1 MAGVSIAISQGAEV
15 LFEQGYGYEH
25 IQEKIEASSKTVYRI
40 GSVTKQF
47 TAVAI
52 LKLAED
58 GKLSL
63 SDPVTKHIPSY
74 PMHGKTITILNLL
87 THTSG
92 IKSYTSIDSWRK
104 EMSKNKSPQEMLTI
118 FKDLPLEFEPGTQ
131 FSYSNSGYFLLGA
144 IVEAV
149 TNLTYANYME
159 TEVFSPAGLKYTHYC
174 TPEKAVTNR
183 ALGYQLSPN
192 GLILDSSLSMTQ
204 PYSAGAICSTVGD
217 LILWRKA
224 LNTNKILSKSSMTQM
239 NKVNLLSDGTPTGY
253 GLGVFIGSLDDHP
266 SIFHGGAINGFS
278 AQTNYYPDDKLSIAV
293 LSNTVG
299 AGATALEQRLTRLIL
314 GLKVPIVKELSIS
327 SEEILLVVGEYRANG
342 VGTFSVTTKD
352 GVLFGNLN
360 SQPSLPLL
368 SQGNHEF
375 VPDLAVIGMDRNPSI
390 RMHFKVKGNQPAGS
404 MEIMQDGMTIPLTRI
419 K

>member
-1 MAGVSIAISQGAEV
+1 MIRHSATVLLSLSILLTSCKNSAPSQATNPVPVTITQEVNREPGQYDDAIDLIVKETLAKGKMAGVSIAISQGAEV

-25 IQEKIEASSKTVYRI
+25 IQEKIEASSKTVYQI

-204 PYSAGAICSTVGD
+204 PYSAGAI
-217 LILWRKA
+217 
-224 LNTNKILSKSSMTQM
+224 
-239 NKVNLLSDGTPTGY
+239 
-253 GLGVFIGSLDDHP
+253 
-266 SIFHGGAINGFS
+266 
-278 AQTNYYPDDKLSIAV
+278 
-293 LSNTVG
+293 
-299 AGATALEQRLTRLIL
+299 
-314 GLKVPIVKELSIS
+314 
-327 SEEILLVVGEYRANG
+327 
-342 VGTFSVTTKD
+342 
-352 GVLFGNLN
+352 
-360 SQPSLPLL
+360 
-368 SQGNHEF
+368 
-375 VPDLAVIGMDRNPSI
+375 
-390 RMHFKVKGNQPAGS
+390 
-404 MEIMQDGMTIPLTRI
+404 
-419 K
+419 